1 MKVTIIGSNGLLSSE
16 FGIYCNE
23 NNISIDTFGLG
34 SPRSHNSN
42 KFVKLD
48 LLNDK
53 IDFNELAKSDL
64 IIYASGAGIQS
75 NLEETYNEIYSLNTL
90 IPITISKELTKL
102 SFKGSL
108 VTFGSYFEIG
118 NNSNEI
124 LFSEIELFN
133 SMQSVPNDYCISK
146 RLLTR
151 YINSSS
157 QSFKHIH
164 LILPT
169 IYGER
174 EGKHRLI
181 PYTIIKIKQKEIPQ
195 FTNGNQIRQYL
206 YVGDVPKIIMALV
219 EQKKSGIYN
228 IPGKEVYSIKKVVE
242 NIYEYYG
249 FKIND
254 ELFGTTQR
262 VDLGMQNLQL
272 NGSLIDSVLPE
283 FKYSKFHEILN
294 KYDKCL

>member
-1 MKVTIIGSNGLLSSE
+1 MKVSIIGSSGLISSE

-23 NNISIDTFGLG
+23 NNISINTYGLRIPKLYDY
-34 SPRSHNSN
+34 S
-42 KFVKLD
+42 KFEKVD
-48 LLNDK
+48 LLTDE
-53 IDFNELAKSDL
+53 IDYNELAKSDL

-75 NLEETYNEIYSLNTL
+75 NLEEKFNDIYLLNTL
-90 IPITISKELTKL
+90 IPIKISNELTKI
-102 SFKGSL
+102 SFEGSL

-118 NNSNEI
+118 NNSNET
-124 LFSEIELFN
+124 LFSEIELSN
-133 SMQSVPNDYCISK
+133 SMLSVPNEYCISK

-181 PYTIIKIKQKEIPQ
+181 PYTIIKIKNKEIPQ
-195 FTNGNQIRQYL
+195 LTKGNQIRQYL
-206 YVGDVPKIIMALV
+206 YVGDVPRIIMSLV
-219 EQKKSGIYN
+219 KKDKSGIYN
-228 IPGKEVYSIKKVVE
+228 IPGKESYSVKKIVE
-242 NIYEYYG
+242 NIYDYYG
-249 FKIND
+249 IKINF
-254 ELFGTTQR
+254 ECFGTTKK

-272 NGSLIDSVLPE
+272 NGNLIEAVLPD
-283 FKYSKFHEILN
+283 FKYSKLHEILN
-294 KYDKCL
+294 KYDRYL